1 MRFLLLAVLVS
12 LLVSFAPGLT
22 QVSAGA
28 EHVLRIAT
36 LAPRGSPAFRTLDAW
51 ANTLKQ
57 KTGGQVRIQYFAG
70 GISGDER
77 DVIRKMKIGQ
87 LDGSGLTSVGLGQ
100 IYRPI
105 LVLQMPG
112 LFETTAELHAVR
124 RAMDAE
130 WKLKFAEQGY
140 VLLGWFDA
148 GFGRVFSKRPIERP
162 TDYRKVRAWMWREDP
177 MFPAFME
184 VVGANGVPLGLAEVF
199 PALQTGMVD
208 TVVASA
214 VAAVGLQ
221 WFRYVSYMSE
231 EAGVAIV
238 GASLLS
244 KKSFEA
250 LPPDAQEVLRETS
263 PAAHDRLN
271 AETLVEDRRA
281 HAALLSRGMKVFSI
295 APYRHE
301 WEEATLKLR
310 DKLVGRLFSREQ
322 LEQVWKLAQASRQP
336 PAR

>member
-1 MRFLLLAVLVS
+1 MKLVWLALLFVLVS
-12 LLVSFAPGLT
+12 ALAPAFTRVAADG
-22 QVSAGA
+22 
-28 EHVLRIAT
+28 EHVLRISM

-51 ANTLKQ
+51 ANTVKQ
-57 KTGGQVRIQYFAG
+57 KTGGQLRIQYFAG

-77 DVIRKMKIGQ
+77 DVLRKMKVGQ

-112 LFETTAELHAVR
+112 LFETTEELHAVR
-124 RAMDAE
+124 TAMDAE
-130 WKLKFAEQGY
+130 WKQKFAEQGY

-148 GFGRVFSKRPIERP
+148 GFGRVFSKQPIERP

-199 PALQTGMVD
+199 PALSTGMVD
-208 TVVASA
+208 TVIASA
-214 VAAVGLQ
+214 VACVGLQ
-221 WFRYVSYMSE
+221 WFRHVTHMSE

-238 GASLLS
+238 GASILT
-244 KKSFEA
+244 KKKFDA
-250 LPPDAQEVLRETS
+250 LPKDAQEVLRETS
-263 PAAHDRLN
+263 PLVHDRLN
-271 AETLVEDRRA
+271 AETLVEDKRA
-281 HAALLSRGMKVFSI
+281 HATLIARGMKTFSI
-295 APYRHE
+295 APYRKE
-301 WEEATLKLR
+301 WEDATLKLR

-322 LEQVWKLAQASRQP
+322 LEQVWKLAVASRAPRQ
-336 PAR
+336 